1 MPGAEEV
8 GGYMRDGGSESDEEL
23 LARLRA
29 LVARI
34 DPVPERVVA
43 AARASGSWRNVE
55 SDLALLTYDS
65 ASVSPALAGVRG
77 GEGRLLSFRSD
88 TVTVDLEILPG
99 GGGIVGEIEGP
110 RRARVEVRH
119 SGGSLRESAD
129 DLGRFR
135 VRQVPEGLLRLE
147 ITDEDTARVTRTAWI
162 LV

>member
-1 MPGAEEV
+1 MT
-8 GGYMRDGGSESDEEL
+8 DGGIESDEEL

-29 LVARI
+29 LIARV

-43 AARASGSWRNVE
+43 AARACGSWRSTE

-65 ASVSPALAGVRG
+65 AARSEELVGVRG
-77 GEGRLLSFRSD
+77 EQGRLLSFRSD

-99 GGGIVGEIEGP
+99 GAGIIGEIERP
-110 RRARVEVRH
+110 RRARVDVLH
-119 SGGSLRESAD
+119 SGGSLQEVPD

-135 VRQVPEGLLRLE
+135 VRHVPEGLLRLE
-147 ITDEDTARVTRTAWI
+147 ITDEETARVTRTVWI